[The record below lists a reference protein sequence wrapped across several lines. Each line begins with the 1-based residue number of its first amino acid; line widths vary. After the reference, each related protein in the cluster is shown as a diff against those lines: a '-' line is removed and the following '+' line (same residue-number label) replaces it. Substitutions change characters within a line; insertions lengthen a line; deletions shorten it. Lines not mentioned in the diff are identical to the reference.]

1 MRASEEDQSSAART
15 QSGRERERNES
26 LSLTERGRRRFDL
39 TSGQWSTL
47 HEYEGRPAK
56 KVTHWLRESKGHR
69 EKKKAAWHLP

>member
-1 MRASEEDQSSAART
+1 MR
-15 QSGRERERNES
+15 SGRGQERAKS
-26 LSLTERGRRRFDL
+26 PLLTERGRRRFDL